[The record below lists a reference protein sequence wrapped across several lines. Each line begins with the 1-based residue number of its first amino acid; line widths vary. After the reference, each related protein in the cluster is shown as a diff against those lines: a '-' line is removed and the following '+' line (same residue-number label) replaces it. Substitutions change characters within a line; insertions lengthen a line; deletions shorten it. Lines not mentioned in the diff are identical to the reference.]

1 MTHALLIDTE
11 TLQQNLG
18 QQDLVVIDVRGRAA
32 YEFGGHIPGAVHSTW
47 HEYSDPH
54 VVPKGLLDPDR
65 GRMEQKIRALGISQD
80 SEVVIYSNP
89 FDNWGDEGR
98 MFWML
103 EYLGHKRLRIL
114 DGGWVK
120 WVQEKRPF
128 EYGCVTPKQGTFT
141 VKPVAAVIADKDE
154 LKHLMKQ
161 PHPGTVIV
169 DARSLEE
176 YLGKEM
182 SGIPRPG
189 HIPSA
194 IHLAWTGFLQAN
206 ATVKDLKT
214 ITESLAE
221 KGLMQDQE
229 VICYCTGGV
238 RSAWLYFV
246 LKLAGYRKVRNYPG
260 SWWEWSRDFACPVE
274 KDAKEAVAHGK
285 QGHADVLVQH
295 AEEALKHAGAAAKN
309 PHVDEGIKHLNEAVA
324 HGKQGHA
331 DVATKHAEEAVTH
344 LSEVK

>member
-1 MTHALLIDTE
+1 
-11 TLQQNLG
+11 
-18 QQDLVVIDVRGRAA
+18 
-32 YEFGGHIPGAVHSTW
+32 
-47 HEYSDPH
+47 
-54 VVPKGLLDPDR
+54 
-65 GRMEQKIRALGISQD
+65 MEQKIRALGISQD

-103 EYLGHKRLRIL
+103 EYLGHTHLRIL

-128 EYGCVTPKQGTFT
+128 EHGPVTPKPGTFT
-141 VKPVAAVIADKDE
+141 VRPVVAVIANKDE
-154 LKHLMKQ
+154 LKHLVKQ
-161 PHPGTVIV
+161 PHPNTVIV

-176 YLGKEM
+176 YLGKEV

-194 IHLAWTGFLQAN
+194 IHLAWNGFLHAN
-206 ATVKDLKT
+206 ATVKNLET

-221 KGLMQDQE
+221 KGLTQDQE

-238 RSAWLYFV
+238 RSAWLYFI
-246 LKLAGYRKVRNYPG
+246 LKLAGYRNVRNYPG

-274 KDAKEAVAHGK
+274 KDAKG
-285 QGHADVLVQH
+285 LQH
-295 AEEALKHAGAAAKN
+295 ILN
-309 PHVDEGIKHLNEAVA
+309 VDPQVRP
-324 HGKQGHA
+324 
-331 DVATKHAEEAVTH
+331 
-344 LSEVK
+344 S